1 MKRVIVIC
9 CVLMCFGGVEMAQ
22 AQSLKDI
29 LNSSKVKDVVNL
41 VTGNGIALKNVDRF
55 SFLMR

>member
-29 LNSSKVKDVVNL
+29 LNSSKVKDVVKSCN
-41 VTGNGIALKNVDRF
+41 R
-55 SFLMR
+55 